1 MYELNKRRITT
12 TFSEINVTP
21 FIDVM
26 LVLLVIFMVT
36 TPLLEKG
43 IDVDLPK
50 EPAKDI
56 EAIEKSIITANKE
69 QAIYFNERR
78 ISIDEIESV
87 LKDAYSGKTDK
98 EIFLRADKE
107 LPYGFVV
114 KIMSRIKNTGIDKI
128 NMVTEATEKRLRRFK
143 LFK

>member
-1 MYELNKRRITT
+1 MFEQNRRRITT
-12 TFSEINVTP
+12 TLSEINVTP
-21 FIDVM
+21 FVDVM

-114 KIMSRIKNTGIDKI
+114 KIMSKIKNTGIDKI
-128 NMVTEATEKRLRRFK
+128 NMVTEATE
-143 LFK
+143 

>member
-1 MYELNKRRITT
+1 MPEPNHRRITT
-12 TFSEINVTP
+12 TLSEINVTP
-21 FIDVM
+21 FVDVM

-114 KIMSRIKNTGIDKI
+114 KIMSKIKNTGIDKI
-128 NMVTEATEKRLRRFK
+128 NMVTEAEE
-143 LFK
+143 

>member
-1 MYELNKRRITT
+1 MPEPNHRRITT
-12 TFSEINVTP
+12 TLSEINVTP
-21 FIDVM
+21 FVDVM

-114 KIMSRIKNTGIDKI
+114 KIMSKIKNTGIDKI
-128 NMVTEATEKRLRRFK
+128 NMVTEATE
-143 LFK
+143 

>member
-1 MYELNKRRITT
+1 MSEQNRRRITT
-12 TFSEINVTP
+12 TLSEINVTP
-21 FIDVM
+21 FVDVM

-114 KIMSRIKNTGIDKI
+114 KIMSKIKNTGIDKI
-128 NMVTEATEKRLRRFK
+128 NMVTEAEE
-143 LFK
+143 

>member
-1 MYELNKRRITT
+1 
-12 TFSEINVTP
+12 
-21 FIDVM
+21 M

-128 NMVTEATEKRLRRFK
+128 NMVTEATE
-143 LFK
+143 

>member
-1 MYELNKRRITT
+1 MFEQNRRRITT
-12 TFSEINVTP
+12 TLSEINVTP
-21 FIDVM
+21 FVDVM

-114 KIMSRIKNTGIDKI
+114 KIMTRIKNTGIDKI
-128 NMVTEATEKRLRRFK
+128 NMVTEATE
-143 LFK
+143 

>member
-1 MYELNKRRITT
+1 MPEQNHRRITT
-12 TFSEINVTP
+12 TLSEINVTP
-21 FIDVM
+21 FVDVM

-56 EAIEKSIITANKE
+56 EVIEKSIITANKE

-78 ISIDEIESV
+78 ISVDEIESV
-87 LKDAYSGKTDK
+87 LKEAYSGKTDK

-114 KIMSRIKNTGIDKI
+114 KIMSKIKNTGIDKI
-128 NMVTEATEKRLRRFK
+128 NMVTEAEE
-143 LFK
+143 

>member
-1 MYELNKRRITT
+1 MSEQNKRRITT
-12 TFSEINVTP
+12 TLSEINVTP
-21 FIDVM
+21 FVDVM

-69 QAIYFNERR
+69 QVIYFNDRR

-107 LPYGFVV
+107 LHYGFVV
-114 KIMSRIKNTGIDKI
+114 QIMSKIKNAGIDKM
-128 NMVTEATEKRLRRFK
+128 NMVTEPEE
-143 LFK
+143 

>member
-1 MYELNKRRITT
+1 MPEQNHRRITT
-12 TFSEINVTP
+12 TLSEINVTP
-21 FIDVM
+21 FVDVM

-50 EPAKDI
+50 EPAKDV

-69 QAIYFNERR
+69 KEIYFNERR
-78 ISIDEIESV
+78 ISFNEIESV
-87 LKDAYSGKTDK
+87 LKEAFMGKTDK

-107 LPYGFVV
+107 LSYGFVV
-114 KIMSRIKNTGIDKI
+114 KLMAKIKSAGIDRM
-128 NMVTEATEKRLRRFK
+128 NMVTEPEE
-143 LFK
+143 

>member
-56 EAIEKSIITANKE
+56 DVIEKSIITANKKH
-69 QAIYFNERR
+69 AIYFNERR

-107 LPYGFVV
+107 LYYGFVV
-114 KIMSRIKNTGIDKI
+114 KIMSKIKNAGIDKI
-128 NMVTEATEKRLRRFK
+128 NMVTEPEE
-143 LFK
+143 

>member
-1 MYELNKRRITT
+1 MFEQNRRRITT
-12 TFSEINVTP
+12 TLSEINVTP
-21 FIDVM
+21 FVDVV

-114 KIMSRIKNTGIDKI
+114 KIMSKIKNTGIDKI
-128 NMVTEATEKRLRRFK
+128 NMVTEATE
-143 LFK
+143 

>member
-43 IDVDLPK
+43 INVDLPK
-50 EPAKDI
+50 EPAKDVDV
-56 EAIEKSIITANKE
+56 IEKSVITVNKNHE
-69 QAIYFNERR
+69 IFFNETRV
-78 ISIDEIESV
+78 SLDDIETF
-87 LKDAYSGKTDK
+87 LKNAYSRKMDK
-98 EIFLRADKE
+98 EIFLRAD
-107 LPYGFVV
+107 
-114 KIMSRIKNTGIDKI
+114 R
-128 NMVTEATEKRLRRFK
+128 
-143 LFK
+143 

>member
-1 MYELNKRRITT
+1 MSEQNRRRITT
-12 TFSEINVTP
+12 TLSEINVTP
-21 FIDVM
+21 FVDVM

-69 QAIYFNERR
+69 HAIYFNERR

-87 LKDAYSGKTDK
+87 LKDAYLGKTDK

-107 LPYGFVV
+107 LSYGFVV
-114 KIMSRIKNTGIDKI
+114 KIMSKIKNAGIDKM
-128 NMVTEATEKRLRRFK
+128 NMVTEPEED
-143 LFK
+143 

>member
-1 MYELNKRRITT
+1 MSEQNRRRITT
-12 TFSEINVTP
+12 TLSEINVTP
-21 FIDVM
+21 FVDVM

-50 EPAKDI
+50 EPAKDV
-56 EAIEKSIITANKE
+56 EAIERSAITVNKGE
-69 QAIYFNERR
+69 EIYFNEKR

-87 LKDAYSGKTDK
+87 LKDTYSLKPDK

-107 LPYGFVV
+107 LSYGFVV
-114 KIMSRIKNTGIDKI
+114 KIMSKIKNAGIDKI
-128 NMVTEATEKRLRRFK
+128 DMVTEAEE
-143 LFK
+143 

>member
-1 MYELNKRRITT
+1 MFEQNRRRITT
-12 TFSEINVTP
+12 TLSEINVTP
-21 FIDVM
+21 FVDVM

-36 TPLLEKG
+36 TSLLEKG

-69 QAIYFNERR
+69 QVIYFNDRR

-107 LPYGFVV
+107 LHYGFVV
-114 KIMSRIKNTGIDKI
+114 QIMSKIKNAGIDKM
-128 NMVTEATEKRLRRFK
+128 NMVTEPE
-143 LFK
+143 

>member
-1 MYELNKRRITT
+1 MPEPNHRRITT
-12 TFSEINVTP
+12 TLSEINVTP
-21 FIDVM
+21 FVDVM

-128 NMVTEATEKRLRRFK
+128 NMVTEATE
-143 LFK
+143 

>member
-1 MYELNKRRITT
+1 MFEQNRRRITT
-12 TFSEINVTP
+12 TLSEINVTP
-21 FIDVM
+21 FVDVM

-69 QAIYFNERR
+69 HAIYFNERR

-114 KIMSRIKNTGIDKI
+114 KIMSKIKNTGIDKI
-128 NMVTEATEKRLRRFK
+128 NMVTEATE
-143 LFK
+143 

>member
-1 MYELNKRRITT
+1 MFEQNRRRITT
-12 TFSEINVTP
+12 TLSEINVTP
-21 FIDVM
+21 FVDVM

-128 NMVTEATEKRLRRFK
+128 NMVTEATE
-143 LFK
+143 

>member
-1 MYELNKRRITT
+1 MNQNKRRITT
-12 TFSEINVTP
+12 TLSEINVTP
-21 FIDVM
+21 FVDVM

-69 QAIYFNERR
+69 HAIYFNERR

-114 KIMSRIKNTGIDKI
+114 KIMSKIKNTGIDKI
-128 NMVTEATEKRLRRFK
+128 NMVTEAEE
-143 LFK
+143 

>member
-1 MYELNKRRITT
+1 MSEQNRRRITT
-12 TFSEINVTP
+12 TLSEINVTP
-21 FIDVM
+21 FVDVM

-69 QAIYFNERR
+69 HAIYFNERR

-114 KIMSRIKNTGIDKI
+114 KIMSKIKNTGIDKI
-128 NMVTEATEKRLRRFK
+128 NMVTEAEE
-143 LFK
+143 